1 MRVLQLAIS
10 FPQRSFSQPCLTLKQ
25 LKKQTWKAFCLK
37 LECIVGGHP
46 HKVHSGGAGTKVM
59 YNPLVPLTF
68 TEFWKVFSFSTE
80 NKIMWDNVA
89 WNCISHA
96 ASSESLSSNFTS
108 VHLLMI
114 MHLEIKDVLLF
125 FSVISNRPEF
135 TFTDIICKL
144 VDYDFLSGGWVDLSV

>member
-1 MRVLQLAIS
+1 MLQLSIS
-10 FPQRSFSQPCLTLKQ
+10 FPQRSFSQPCLPLEQ
-25 LKKQTWKAFCLK
+25 LTKHIWKAFCLK

-46 HKVHSGGAGTKVM
+46 HKVHSGGAGTKVI
-59 YNPLVPLTF
+59 YNPLVPLTS
-68 TEFWKVFSFSTE
+68 TEFLKVFSFSTE

-114 MHLEIKDVLLF
+114 MHLEIMDVLLF
-125 FSVISNRPEF
+125 FSVRSNRPRF
-135 TFTDIICKL
+135 TFKDIICKL
-144 VDYDFLSGGWVDLSV
+144 VDDDFLSRGWVDLSV